1 MFTRTSRWVPTDPGS
16 VGHVW
21 IGFEPQLQADA
32 PGHAARKNARNEGR
46 NLVLESEAELL
57 LLAKEGV
64 EALWADED
72 EEDDPARVPRALG
85 SPSVHAQKAGLCHDR

>member
-21 IGFEPQLQADA
+21 IGCEPQLQADA
-32 PGHAARKNARNEGR
+32 LGQAARKNARNEGR

-72 EEDDPARVPRALG
+72 EEGEEGDEG
-85 SPSVHAQKAGLCHDR
+85 SDEL